1 MNIKRTQ
8 VMALIAVWAPTKETE
23 SYGCTLP
30 GFSGT
35 NSAGESMD
43 DCVKNIQEAF
53 DMMTE
58 DQPLKQEDLAAL
70 IDPKH
75 MLVHEDDILT
85 QCWWR
90 VILLEA
96 NVEESVELDF
106 DYLAQRDTFR
116 DIEAELA
123 EAMGTV

>member
-1 MNIKRTQ
+1 
-8 VMALIAVWAPTKETE
+8 
-23 SYGCTLP
+23 
-30 GFSGT
+30 
-35 NSAGESMD
+35 
-43 DCVKNIQEAF
+43 
-53 DMMTE
+53 
-58 DQPLKQEDLAAL
+58 
-70 IDPKH
+70 
-75 MLVHEDDILT
+75 MLVREDDILT

-116 DIEAELA
+116 DIEVELA